1 MPQKCNLD
9 LLKGDTLRGT
19 SVEAD
24 EGGKEGYVMNFS
36 SIIQ

>member
-1 MPQKCNLD
+1 MLRKCNLD
-9 LLKGDTLRGT
+9 LLKGDTLRRT

-24 EGGKEGYVMNFS
+24 ESGKEGYVIKFS